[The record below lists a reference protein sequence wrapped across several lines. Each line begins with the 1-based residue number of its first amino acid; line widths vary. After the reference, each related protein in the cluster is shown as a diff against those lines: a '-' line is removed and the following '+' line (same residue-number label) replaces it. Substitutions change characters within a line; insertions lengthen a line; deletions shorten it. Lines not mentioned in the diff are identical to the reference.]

1 MDSYFEKGIRL
12 KGTLWVKGLVHF
24 DGDFEGEIYSSDHF
38 IVGKSG
44 KILGNI
50 KTYNVT
56 NKGFV
61 QGNMLAENKVALM
74 NDSRLTGDISTY
86 HLIIDEGSNF
96 EGRCKMIEE
105 APKSVREEMKTIE
118 RPVPK
123 TAKVSKASS
132 NPKSSTSGGKSFFPL
147 KKAAGI
153 AAVVLVVA
161 GVTWLYPREG
171 DNLEHLVN
179 WVTLNR
185 ELVDKNPAAF
195 CSFELALLDLISR
208 KNRKSPES
216 IIGLK
221 ELECNFRYTAVL
233 GILSREQ
240 FTSQV
245 KRYLKIGFNDFKIKL
260 SGKYQL
266 DKDNIKHLNT
276 TITNSKIRLDANN
289 LWINWRSAAD
299 YIKNL
304 DFDFVGVEEPL
315 HRADF
320 EGMQKFSN
328 STNTPVIVDESF
340 LHLEHLKHIKSSPKN
355 WVINLRI
362 SKMGGILRSIEIAN
376 QAKRLGLPLIIG
388 AQVGETS
395 ILSRAALSIANHY
408 RDLVIAQEGAFGTYL
423 LEEDITDD
431 PIIFGKDGVLE
442 SSTIANNGN
451 GWGIKVRTLK

>member
-1 MDSYFEKGIRL
+1 MMLISSINFKSIKIPFRESFKHSSFKRSETETVLSIIKSEDITGYG
-12 KGTLWVKGLVHF
+12 
-24 DGDFEGEIYSSDHF
+24 EGCPRKY
-38 IVGKSG
+38 
-44 KILGNI
+44 
-50 KTYNVT
+50 VT
-56 NKGFV
+56 N
-61 QGNMLAENKVALM
+61 E
-74 NDSRLTGDISTY
+74 
-86 HLIIDEGSNF
+86 
-96 EGRCKMIEE
+96 
-105 APKSVREEMKTIE
+105 TIE
-118 RPVPK
+118 
-123 TAKVSKASS
+123 SS
-132 NPKSSTSGGKSFFPL
+132 LSFL
-147 KKAAGI
+147 KENN
-153 AAVVLVVA
+153 
-161 GVTWLYPREG
+161 TNWLKLN
-171 DNLEHLVN
+171 NLEDLVN

-208 KNRKSPES
+208 KNKKSPEI

-221 ELECNFRYTAVL
+221 ELDYNFRYTAVL
-233 GILSREQ
+233 GILGREQ

-266 DKDNIKHLNT
+266 DKDNIRHLNT

-299 YIKNL
+299 YINKL

-315 HRADF
+315 RRGDF
-320 EGMQKFSN
+320 QGMQKFAN

-340 LHLEHLKHIKSSPKN
+340 LRLEHLDHIKSGPKN

-423 LEEDITDD
+423 LERDITDD
-431 PIIFGKDGVLE
+431 PIIFGKNGVLE
-442 SSTIANNGN
+442 SSSIANNGN